1 MTHDLKVEKQYY
13 RAIREGLKRFELR
26 RNDRGY
32 KVGDKIRFLVK
43 EDFWGTCTVTKDS
56 YRITYLLENVPEYGL
71 KPGYCILGIKKERK
85 SKGKE
90 LVK

>member
-43 EDFWGTCTVTKDS
+43 EDFWGTCTVTKD
-56 YRITYLLENVPEYGL
+56 R
-71 KPGYCILGIKKERK
+71 
-85 SKGKE
+85 
-90 LVK
+90 